1 MSLAWSNYSFDEEID
16 KKALSEIIWSSSE
29 ELEELQN
36 AFWVLKDFGISF
48 DGLLSQIKNSC
59 GKEDFKEQLKSAVSF
74 VSSTLFS
81 NLDDVYSDLDIWD
94 NEQIKEVDI
103 TSFTNI
109 DSPDELRDKI
119 RNIREKFLKIKSK
132 VWELQASVLKDYKS
146 EIKELLQRKSIDKKK
161 ELEVLKFMK
170 NSWFDLFPKKL
181 TNRIIH
187 EVKSSM
193 LIIPWLPLSAKNID
207 LKNGNFWES
216 SVFIDKEA
224 WINIE
229 SKRNLVKFM
238 NKMISWT
245 INEPLAV
252 DELVNGF
259 SVIDPMFLKNK
270 FIESNIFNGLGWQ
283 YSTIIENLKKI

>member
-193 LIIPWLPLSAKNID
+193 LIIPWLPLSGKNID

-216 SVFIDKEA
+216 SVFINKEV

-238 NKMISWT
+238 NKMISWN

-259 SVIDPMFLKNK
+259 SVVDPIFLKNK

-283 YSTIIENLKKI
+283 YITIIENLKKI